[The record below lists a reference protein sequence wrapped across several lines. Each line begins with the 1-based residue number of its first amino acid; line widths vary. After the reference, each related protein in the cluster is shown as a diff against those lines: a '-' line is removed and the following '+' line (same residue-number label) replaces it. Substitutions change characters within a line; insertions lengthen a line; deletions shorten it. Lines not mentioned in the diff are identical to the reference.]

1 LITGN
6 QRISYEDLDASSN
19 RVANA
24 LIATGVMPGDRIA
37 MLARDS
43 VAAVIM
49 LFGVAKA
56 KAVLININWRLT
68 ADEIA
73 CILCDGAPCLL
84 LVDEEFAFLVPQ
96 LTARIA
102 LRMEIAGLAEWG
114 KDAAESAPGLS

>member
-1 LITGN
+1 MSLVQQIQTLADLPRVLTINQGSKTALITGN

-56 KAVLININWRLT
+56 KAALININWRLT

-84 LVDEEFAFLVPQ
+84 LVDDEF
-96 LTARIA
+96 
-102 LRMEIAGLAEWG
+102 
-114 KDAAESAPGLS
+114 